1 MIDQL
6 STPILFLIFNRPEN
20 TEKVFSAIREV
31 QPTHLFLAAD
41 GPRTHIPNEVALCE
55 AARKIIEKVDWPCE
69 IKTLFREDNLGCRKA
84 VGGAITWFFQH
95 VPEGIVLED
104 DCVPNADFFT
114 FCTTLLAHYRNDTRV
129 MGICGS
135 NYQFGQ
141 QRGPATYYFSNLMA
155 VWGWA
160 SWARAWKH
168 FDAELSTFP
177 AFTSENQIANA
188 LFDSKSRLFWQT
200 KINDVYIGGNSWAF
214 PWCYSI
220 LKSNGLCA
228 IPNKNLV
235 TNIGFGDA
243 STHAWNAQSIFANI
257 PIEKLGEIK
266 HPEFVLPD
274 RAADAYF
281 AKILMK
287 DQFSYLEILRKYR
300 NSLRR
305 AFFDK
310 GSKK

>member
-1 MIDQL
+1 
-6 STPILFLIFNRPEN
+6 
-20 TEKVFSAIREV
+20 
-31 QPTHLFLAAD
+31 
-41 GPRTHIPNEVALCE
+41 
-55 AARKIIEKVDWPCE
+55 
-69 IKTLFREDNLGCRKA
+69 
-84 VGGAITWFFQH
+84 
-95 VPEGIVLED
+95 
-104 DCVPNADFFT
+104 
-114 FCTTLLAHYRNDTRV
+114 

-177 AFTSENQIANA
+177 AFTSENQISNA
-188 LFDSKSRLFWQT
+188 LFDRRSRLFWQV
-200 KINDVYIGGNSWAF
+200 KIHDVYRGGNSWAF

-220 LKSNGLCA
+220 LKSNGLCV

-235 TNIGFGDA
+235 TNIGFGAA
-243 STHAWNAQSIFANI
+243 STHATNQGSIFANI
-257 PIEKLGEIK
+257 PTEPLCEIQ
-266 HPEFVLPD
+266 HPEFMLPN

-287 DQFSYLEILRKYR
+287 DQFSYLEIFRKYR
-300 NSLRR
+300 NSIK
-305 AFFDK
+305 AFFRK
-310 GSKK
+310 RALK